1 MQQKQ
6 QTLVTSATTTLNLPR
21 SEWPSHP
28 NYPQQ
33 VLLMGAHQNFR
44 EISLYV
50 VTLVKEE
57 RVPKARRLFSSWMMA
72 MRGHEHYEESKLFKY
87 LSQRYGLSMSALEE
101 GHDEFHEKEAWVN
114 DGFAA
119 CAREDSQEH
128 RDALVEALLA
138 YRDVL
143 WAHLKLE
150 EDTVIPLL
158 LAMTPEEFR
167 RYYNSDIQSLLEEL
181 KAMRDEA

>member
-6 QTLVTSATTTLNLPR
+6 PPRVSTATSAFHLPR

-44 EISLYV
+44 EISLHV
-50 VTLVKEE
+50 VTLVKEQ
-57 RVPKARRLFSSWMMA
+57 RAPRAKRLFSSWMMA

-101 GHDEFHEKEAWVN
+101 GHEELHEKEAWVN

-158 LAMTPEEFR
+158 LAMTPEEFQ
-167 RYYNSDIQSLLEEL
+167 RYYNGDIQSLLEEL
-181 KAMRDEA
+181 EAMKEEA